1 MTSTEQQPEATT
13 TEQTTEA
20 STEQPPIEATTVTL
34 TSMWE
39 DSTAAPKTDEASEQ
53 PKKEIKAGSSGGNT
67 SRSRS
72 PRKESRPLSKD
83 RGSRHGS
90 RSKSPV
96 RRRSRSKSPVRRYSK
111 SPVRRSRSKR
121 RSRSRS
127 RSRHRRKRS
136 RSRNRSN
143 SRDGDDEDLR
153 YSDGGKKVFVGNLD
167 HYTDE
172 VDLEK
177 VFSRYGRIDD
187 IFVPRNQTE
196 RCNRGFA
203 FVTFSDKRDAV
214 DACAEDG
221 MELHGRRIAVN
232 LAKPRA
238 GGDGRP
244 PKCYLPSRDGEGGA
258 MRAWLGTSGGRPRRR
273 RSPRRRY
280 RSYSRDRSYS
290 RGGRYS
296 RSRSRS
302 RRRSRS
308 PRRRTSYSRS
318 R

>member
-1 MTSTEQQPEATT
+1 MTDVQDPTEEETAPTT
-13 TEQTTEA
+13 T
-20 STEQPPIEATTVTL
+20 L
-34 TSMWE
+34 DTSEPAGDM
-39 DSTAAPKTDEASEQ
+39 DES
-53 PKKEIKAGSSGGNT
+53 PKKEMNGKDSPAPDRADSRDRSRDRSQRRRS

-72 PRKESRPLSKD
+72 LRRSRD
-83 RGSRHGS
+83 RS
-90 RSKSPV
+90 RSRKRSRSRS
-96 RRRSRSKSPVRRYSK
+96 RRRSRSQ
-111 SPVRRSRSKR
+111 R

-127 RSRHRRKRS
+127 RSRGRGRRRS
-136 RSRNRSN
+136 RSRGRGGYRS
-143 SRDGDDEDLR
+143 DEDR
-153 YSDGGKKVFVGNLD
+153 YSHGGKKVFVGNLD

-177 VFSRYGRIDD
+177 VFSRYGQIED
-187 IFVPRNQTE
+187 IFVPRNQVE
-196 RCNRGFA
+196 RCNRGYG

-221 MELHGRRIAVN
+221 MELHGRRIGVN

-244 PKCYLPSRDGEGGA
+244 PKCYVPSRDGEGGA

-273 RSPRRRY
+273 RSRSRSGRRRHRS
-280 RSYSRDRSYS
+280 RSYD
-290 RGGRYS
+290 RYS

-308 PRRRTSYSRS
+308 RS